1 MGERIPKQSIRFLLL
16 LVCFFSLGC
25 FNFLFASP
33 KDYKFEQWCNS
44 IENDELIIKFKT
56 DEPVLQSEADYNL
69 APNYIKQKTKNQKS
83 KDFKD
88 LKKHLGD
95 LELEDIFQLDDEN
108 DSIITIDS
116 KALMRKNKLRKSRVK
131 YNLDRIYSIKPK
143 SKNYFQNFIP
153 KEQRKIFACQEVYK
167 NIKKLEQDPRV
178 DYVLPNRKLKI
189 QAEITDDYFI
199 NSAPGWPFNYETQWG
214 LKAINAEKAW
224 STTLGEKALVAVIDS
239 GVNYNHPDLWNNIW
253 VNPKLV
259 QDTNRDGKKNLN
271 DLDINK
277 NQKID
282 ANEFKANTIGFNT
295 STQKA
300 IDPMDYVGHGTH
312 VAGIIGADAD
322 GQGMVGVAPKAR
334 IMIIRVN
341 SNTGSITEKA
351 VARAILL
358 AAKQGADVAN
368 LSMGTSYHLPLVY
381 DAIQAVK
388 DQMLI
393 VAAAGNYSQEITSY
407 YYDSQKSFYPAAYDE
422 VISVAAITPTDQKA
436 FFSNYGSAVDIAAP
450 GGADSRIDK
459 NILSTDLTFEGYN
472 RRVGTSMAAPYV
484 TGVAAL
490 IASSKPSFSPLK
502 IKNQILSTATSINSG
517 YDIGSGLVNA
527 EAAI

>member
-1 MGERIPKQSIRFLLL
+1 MIILSI
-16 LVCFFSLGC
+16 
-25 FNFLFASP
+25 
-33 KDYKFEQWCNS
+33 
-44 IENDELIIKFKT
+44 
-56 DEPVLQSEADYNL
+56 VLQDGLFS
-69 APNYIKQKTKNQKS
+69 
-83 KDFKD
+83 
-88 LKKHLGD
+88 
-95 LELEDIFQLDDEN
+95 
-108 DSIITIDS
+108 
-116 KALMRKNKLRKSRVK
+116 
-131 YNLDRIYSIKPK
+131 
-143 SKNYFQNFIP
+143 
-153 KEQRKIFACQEVYK
+153 
-167 NIKKLEQDPRV
+167 
-178 DYVLPNRKLKI
+178 
-189 QAEITDDYFI
+189 
-199 NSAPGWPFNYETQWG
+199 YETQWG

-224 STTLGEKALVAVIDS
+224 SKTLGEKALVAVIDS

-259 QDTNRDGKKNLN
+259 KDTNRDGKKNLD
-271 DLDINK
+271 DLDINNNK
-277 NQKID
+277 KID
-282 ANEFKANTIGFNT
+282 ANEFKANAFGFNT
-295 STQKA
+295 STKSA

-334 IMIIRVN
+334 IIIIRVN
-341 SNTGSITEKA
+341 SNTGAITEKA

-393 VAAAGNYSQEITSY
+393 VAAAGNYSQEITPY
-407 YYDSQKSFYPAAYDE
+407 YYDDQKSFFPAAYDE

-450 GGADSRIDK
+450 GGADSRIEK
-459 NILSTDLTFEGYN
+459 NILSTDLTYEGYN

-490 IASSKPSFSPLK
+490 IASSEPSFSPAK
-502 IKNQILSTATSINSG
+502 IKNQILSNATSINSG
-517 YDIGSGLVNA
+517 YNIGAGLVNA
-527 EAAI
+527 ESVI